1 MKKNASTPKINQGC
15 GSANERVGQLAAP
28 PLFNRRYPTSL
39 KGARASEA
47 TIHAPCIECLKNATL
62 ETIIPSV
69 PCVPTY
75 REHRR
80 CTASVLSPVSP
91 LLYDH
96 RFRRLQRHR
105 AKPIP
110 LRRRRNFFRLR
121 KKHHEGACAVISRCR
136 KATYHISL
144 ARYITLIRKELIYL
158 ETPKDTKS
166 SIIAFRVTPEE
177 RAWIEKH
184 SYGNY
189 RIISDFVR
197 DCVFKKDVVIVKGLD
212 EFSKELRRIG
222 NNLNQLTRA
231 VNAGYVRAVDL
242 TETKEEV
249 EKLWQ
254 SLNSLLRDAP

>member
-1 MKKNASTPKINQGC
+1 MKRKRC
-15 GSANERVGQLAAP
+15 G
-28 PLFNRRYPTSL
+28 
-39 KGARASEA
+39 GA
-47 TIHAPCIECLKNATL
+47 TVHL
-62 ETIIPSV
+62 TIIQPEIPHITQGSESIRSHDTRPRYRVPQVPQKTQLSELSFLPSLAFLR
-69 PCVPTY
+69 C
-75 REHRR
+75 RERRR

-91 LLYDH
+91 LYYD
-96 RFRRLQRHR
+96 RPFGRPQRHR

-110 LRRRRNFFRLR
+110 LRRGRNFFRLR
-121 KKHHEGACAVISRCR
+121 KKYHDGACAVISRCR

-158 ETPKDTKS
+158 ENPKDTKS

-197 DCVFKKDVVIVKGLD
+197 DCVLKKDIVIVKGLD
-212 EFSKELRRIG
+212 EFSNELRRIG

-231 VNAGYVRAVDL
+231 VNAGYVRAVDF